1 MTEVPSTPGQ
11 VSLTSAVLAE
21 SFAVYCA
28 VLCLNFTERNKP
40 AAHASESAS
49 SKLPLKVIE
58 FNVYSWIFSF
68 PYPTLH
74 VLRFCNKEKLPHLA
88 SATFN

>member
-21 SFAVYCA
+21 SFAVYA
-28 VLCLNFTERNKP
+28 LNFTERNKP
-40 AAHASESAS
+40 AAHALESAF
-49 SKLPLKVIE
+49 KLPLKVIE
-58 FNVYSWIFSF
+58 FKVYWWIFSF

-74 VLRFCNKEKLPHLA
+74 VLRFCNKEELPHLA

>member
-21 SFAVYCA
+21 SFAVYA
-28 VLCLNFTERNKP
+28 LNFTERNKP

-49 SKLPLKVIE
+49 KLPLKVIE
-58 FNVYSWIFSF
+58 FNVY
-68 PYPTLH
+68 
-74 VLRFCNKEKLPHLA
+74 
-88 SATFN
+88 

>member
-21 SFAVYCA
+21 SFAVYA
-28 VLCLNFTERNKP
+28 LNFTERNKP

-49 SKLPLKVIE
+49 KLPLKVVE
-58 FNVYSWIFSF
+58 FYAYSWIFSF
-68 PYPTLH
+68 PYPGRH
-74 VLRFCNKEKLPHLA
+74 VLKFCNKEKLPPLA